1 MRLLRTGLPGRER
14 PCAFGADGVVRD
26 LSAWV
31 DDWAGDALDPAFI
44 DRLAERLVREGG
56 TLPSVDV
63 ESERIGPPVCPRQI
77 ISIGLNYHRHAAEVG
92 MAVPDEPIVSTKAC
106 NALSGPYDDIV
117 IPPGAVK
124 TDWEVE
130 LGIVIGRRAQ
140 YLQSPA
146 DACAHIA
153 GYCTANDIS
162 ERSWLLERGGQW
174 FKGKSF
180 ETFAPLGPWL
190 VTPHDV
196 ADPGALRLTCRVNGQ
211 LMQDDNTSD
220 MIFGV
225 AELVHYL
232 SRFVI
237 LEPGDVILAGS
248 PGGMA
253 LTRPGQ
259 PYLRAGDVVET
270 EIAGLG
276 VQRQH
281 CREHAP
287 VAVSA

>member
-1 MRLLRTGLPGRER
+1 MRLLRIGLPGRER

-31 DDWAGDALDPAFI
+31 DDWMGDALDPAFVAT
-44 DRLAERLVREGG
+44 LAERLVREGSA
-56 TLPSVDV
+56 LPSVDV
-63 ESERIGPPVCPRQI
+63 ERERIGPPVCPRQI
-77 ISIGLNYHRHAAEVG
+77 ISIGLNYRRHAAEVG
-92 MAVPDEPIVSTKAC
+92 MAVPDEPIVATKAC
-106 NALSGPYDDIV
+106 NSLSGPYDDIV

-140 YLQSPA
+140 YLQGPA
-146 DACAHIA
+146 DAHAHIA

-196 ADPGALRLTCRVNGQ
+196 TDPGALRLTCRVNGL

-225 AELVHYL
+225 VELVHYL
-232 SRFVI
+232 SRFMI

-253 LTRPGQ
+253 LTRREQ
-259 PYLRAGDVVET
+259 PYLRPGDVVET

-276 VQRQH
+276 AQRQL
-281 CREHAP
+281 CREHTP
-287 VAVSA
+287 VATSV